1 MKTRIIIAA
10 LAALVAASSAFAQ
23 VTAPKKRIERA
34 DDLPRFTYP
43 VKGPL
48 EDIVRDPAKFNAF
61 AASVKRDTESVL
73 RDYDIAEN
81 ATKRQLF
88 NVLALI
94 AMLDGRYDDA
104 LKIADQ
110 IQALEE
116 KPADK
121 LLSGLSM
128 RAAARAAKSAG
139 NRTSPEY
146 VAQVGKNIASSIEPM
161 PYAVIRNDIE
171 SAKAR
176 AELIGESLA
185 LGRVRNVLQPVA
197 DQTGALSSDL
207 APGIIGS
214 RYLLQITLPL
224 KPVLIDTYTKYLAAH
239 RVEKADIWAA
249 RDVALP
255 SGRNYSPVRIAVW
268 DSGVDTKLYPGQVV
282 MEGGKP
288 ALIAFDVYS
297 NPSTAPLAP
306 IKDDVKPRLDSL
318 LERSKGLSDLQA
330 NVDSPQ
336 AQEVKKL
343 LSSLAPDQYKTV
355 IEELGMVGN
364 YEHGTHVTGIALKGN
379 PYASVANARLEFGYT
394 LIPDPCSTPELEER
408 GIARYKQ
415 YADFIRATGAR
426 VVNMSWGDDLRSDV
440 VALEQCKI
448 GKDNDERKAY
458 ARKWFDDN
466 FASLKA
472 AMASLPDVLFVAA
485 AGNSGNDPTF
495 NEDYP
500 AAIVLPNLVVVGAV
514 DKAGDE
520 APFTSYGPTVVLHAN
535 GYQVE
540 SFVPGG
546 KRVALSG
553 TSMASPQVAN
563 LAAKLIAVK
572 PSLKPAEIVE
582 IMRKTADRSDDGRR
596 TLINPKKALEAV
608 GYKG

>member
-1 MKTRIIIAA
+1 MKTKLIIAA
-10 LAALVAASSAFAQ
+10 LAACVATGGAFAQ
-23 VTAPKKRIERA
+23 AKKRIERA
-34 DDLPRFTYP
+34 DDLPRFSYP
-43 VKGPL
+43 VKGKL
-48 EDIVRDPAKFNAF
+48 EDIVRDPQQFNAF
-61 AASVKRDTESVL
+61 AAGVKRDTESVL
-73 RDYDIAEN
+73 NDYDIAEN
-81 ATKRQLF
+81 ATKRQLL
-88 NVLALI
+88 NVLALL

-104 LKIADQ
+104 LKLADQ
-110 IQALEE
+110 VQALQD

-128 RAAARAAKSAG
+128 RAAARAARKVG
-139 NRTSPEY
+139 NRNSPEY
-146 VAQVGKNIASSIEPM
+146 TAEVGRNIAASIEPM

-171 SAKAR
+171 SSKAS

-207 APGIIGS
+207 APGIIS
-214 RYLLQITLPL
+214 ARYLLQVTLPL
-224 KPVLIDTYTKYLAAH
+224 KPVLIETYTKYLAAH
-239 RVEKADIWAA
+239 RVEKADIWGA

-255 SGRNYSPVRIAVW
+255 AGRNYSPVRIAVW
-268 DSGVDTKLYPGQVV
+268 DSGVDTNLYPGHVV

-297 NPSTAPLAP
+297 NPSNAPLAP

-318 LERSKGLSDLQA
+318 LARSKGLSDLQA
-330 NVDSPQ
+330 NVDSPE
-336 AQEVKKL
+336 AQDVKKL
-343 LSSLAPDQYKTV
+343 LSSLAPDQYKSV

-364 YEHGTHVTGIALKGN
+364 YEHGTHVAGIALKGN
-379 PYASVANARLEFGYT
+379 PYASVVNARLEFGYT

-408 GIARYKQ
+408 GIARFKQ
-415 YADFIRATGAR
+415 YAEFIRASGAR
-426 VVNMSWGDDLRSDV
+426 VVNMSWGDDLRSDE

-448 GKDNDERKAY
+448 GKDSAERKAY
-458 ARKWFDDN
+458 ARKWFDGN
-466 FASLKA
+466 FSALKA

-495 NEDYP
+495 HEDYP

-563 LAAKLIAVK
+563 LAAKLLAVN
-572 PSLKPAEIVE
+572 PSLKPAELVD

-596 TLINPKKALEAV
+596 TLINPKKALEAA